1 MSILLY
7 EDPKIAK
14 FTSKLKKA
22 RVSKGYTQEA
32 LSELSEVNI
41 KSIASYEQNPAK
53 LNAASIS
60 TVSKLADALGCD
72 IVDIINWDY
81 EKNLDNSS
89 SDGEKARKKT

>member
-14 FTSKLKKA
+14 YSSKLKKA

-72 IVDIINWDY
+72 IVDLINWDY
-81 EKNLDNSS
+81 EKSIDSS
-89 SDGEKARKKT
+89 SDGEKSRR